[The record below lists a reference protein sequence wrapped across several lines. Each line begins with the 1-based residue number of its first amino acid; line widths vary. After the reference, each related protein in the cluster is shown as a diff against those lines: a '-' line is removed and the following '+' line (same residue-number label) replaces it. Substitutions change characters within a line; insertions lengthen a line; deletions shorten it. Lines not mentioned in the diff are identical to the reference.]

1 MNYRTN
7 YNHKNKA
14 FANELKHSMTKAEAC
29 IWKYALRAG
38 KMRGYGFRR
47 QSPILKYIVD
57 FMCVELNLVIEV
69 DGGIHE
75 NEQIK
80 ERDKIRQKDLEEH
93 GYTVL
98 RFKNEEVLCNINWV
112 IDEIEKWIQNYE
124 LKNSIE
130 HIPRPRWRHPQ
141 PPPGGGKDVE

>member
-1 MNYRTN
+1 
-7 YNHKNKA
+7 
-14 FANELKHSMTKAEAC
+14 
-29 IWKYALRAG
+29 
-38 KMRGYGFRR
+38 MRGYGFRR
-47 QSPILKYIVD
+47 QSPILKYILN

-80 ERDKIRQKDLEEH
+80 ERDEIRQKDIEEH

-124 LKNSIE
+124 VKNSIK

-141 PPPGGGKDVE
+141 PPSEGGQDVE